1 MHRIPPW
8 ELVATA
14 AERNNRRWERPTLAL
29 ERERF
34 IRFLSSVHVNRIG
47 LGQQRLSRTILDQ
60 IGLMQNDSVY
70 FSGPKR
76 EFSSVRWLKRVFS
89 GHKEPIVNKH
99 FGAYA
104 RHPQTWPSPAGRCRS
119 NMRRGQKTDAAD
131 ER

>member
-29 ERERF
+29 EQERF

-70 FSGPKR
+70 SLAR
-76 EFSSVRWLKRVFS
+76 SVNSRPF
-89 GHKEPIVNKH
+89 
-99 FGAYA
+99 
-104 RHPQTWPSPAGRCRS
+104 AG
-119 NMRRGQKTDAAD
+119 
-131 ER
+131 